1 MSSALIAQRLTYSY
15 DGAPA
20 PLFQDLDL
28 HVPQGWTG
36 VVGPNGSGKTT
47 LLQLATGLLVPSSG
61 TIRLPEPAWYCPQ
74 RTDESP
80 VDFPALTESME
91 PESARIRSRLGIGPD
106 WAARWESLSHGE
118 RKRAQI
124 AVALASDP
132 ALLAIDEPTNHL
144 DREARATLGDAL
156 AAFRGVGIL
165 VSHDRELLDRLCT
178 QCLFLEPPRPS
189 MRSGG
194 YTEGAAQGERE
205 RAARRRRYLESARR
219 EESLRREML
228 RRRDEAS
235 RADRRRSK
243 RGLGIHDSDGK
254 EKIDRAR
261 VSGKDGQAGRLARQI
276 EGRHLRA
283 HEDAREAYAPAER
296 AIRFWMTGSVYRGDA
311 AARLD
316 AGEIPLGEGRVLVHP
331 ELRIRGTDRVALCGP
346 NGSGKS
352 SLVHRMVSALT
363 LPADRLVYLPQELS
377 TEDTRT
383 LVRQVRELPDEQR
396 GRLMT
401 VVAGLGSEPRQLLA
415 SELPS
420 PGETR
425 KLLLGLGVVREPWLV
440 VMDEPTN
447 HLDLPSIELLER
459 ALAACP
465 GALLLVSHDE
475 PFLAAACRDRWRIR
489 STDGRRFLL
498 SQEALEPRLDTPSP
512 VP

>member
-1 MSSALIAQRLTYSY
+1 MSSALISHRLTYSY
-15 DGAPA
+15 DVAPA

-28 HVPQGWTG
+28 HFPQGWTA

-47 LLQLATGLLVPSSG
+47 LLQLATGLLAPSSG
-61 TIRLPEPAWYCPQ
+61 TIRLLEPAWYCPQ

-80 VDFPALTESME
+80 IDFAALTESMD
-91 PESARIRSRLGIGPD
+91 PESARIRSRLGIAPD

-124 AVALASDP
+124 AAALAAGP

-144 DREARATLGDAL
+144 DHESREMLSDAL
-156 AAFRGVGIL
+156 ESYPGVGIL
-165 VSHDRELLDRLCT
+165 VSHDRELLDRLCV
-178 QCLFLEPPRPS
+178 QCLFLEPPRPT

-205 RAARRRRYLESARR
+205 RDARRRRYLEGVRR
-219 EESLRREML
+219 EEQLRREVL
-228 RRRDEAS
+228 RRREEAA

-283 HEDAREAYAPAER
+283 REDAREAYSPAVR
-296 AIRFWMTGSVYRGDA
+296 SMRFWMTGSVYRGDA
-311 AARLD
+311 VAHLD
-316 AGEIPLGEGRVLVHP
+316 AGEIPLGASRALVHP
-331 ELRIRGTDRVALCGP
+331 QLRLCGTDRVALCGP

-352 SLVHRMVSALT
+352 SLVRRMMSALT
-363 LPADRLVYLPQELS
+363 LPPDRVVYLPQELS
-377 TEDTRT
+377 ADDTRA
-383 LVRQVRELPDEQR
+383 LVRQVRELPNEQR

-425 KLLLGLGVVREPWLV
+425 KLLLGLGVVHEPWLV

-459 ALAACP
+459 ALAECP

-475 PFLAAACRDRWRIR
+475 PFLAAVCRDRWRIR
-489 STDGRRFLL
+489 STDGLRFRL
-498 SQEALEPRLDTPSP
+498 SQEALEPRLDTRSP
-512 VP
+512 AP